1 MSKKP
6 TQAETLQEIKELLV
20 PISNLSRF
28 YIQKIN
34 EQIEADKKA
43 KEDPLKQTKTA
54 EGEMKRKYG
63 DGGSK

>member
-34 EQIEADKKA
+34 EQIEADKKER
-43 KEDPLKQTKTA
+43 EDPIKQTKTA
-54 EGEMKRKYG
+54 EGEMKKRYG